1 MDSYNEELQKVLS
14 FAEDNKELV
23 ESALGLIAISIM
35 NTLNKFNVLESKIT
49 TIIANYYIVSYSPKL
64 DFKADVLETG
74 YLSYG
79 QKLKILDM
87 ILEKSGFYTNKSADS
102 RSLLSPLKILGDLR
116 NDIVHSVYGLD
127 PERVN
132 SSTPKTIFY
141 ANGRKIS
148 KKDLLVVFSDFE
160 KYHSK
165 SDTRLNEV
173 ADFLLGKEKVH
184 E

>member
-1 MDSYNEELQKVLS
+1 MDSYNEELKKVLS
-14 FAEDNKELV
+14 FANDNKELV

-35 NTLNKFNVLESKIT
+35 NTLNEFNVLESKIT
-49 TIIANYYIVSYSPKL
+49 TMIANYYMVSYSPEL

-87 ILEKSGFYTNKSADS
+87 ILEKSGFYTNKSVNS
-102 RSLLSPLKILGDLR
+102 RSLLSPLKTLGDLR
-116 NDIVHSVYGLD
+116 NNIIHSVYGLD
-127 PERVN
+127 PERIN
-132 SSTPKTIFY
+132 DSTPKTIIY

-148 KKDLLVVFSDFE
+148 KKDLMVVFSDFE

-165 SDTRLNEV
+165 SDAQLNEV
-173 ADFLLGKEKVH
+173 ADFLLEKERVH